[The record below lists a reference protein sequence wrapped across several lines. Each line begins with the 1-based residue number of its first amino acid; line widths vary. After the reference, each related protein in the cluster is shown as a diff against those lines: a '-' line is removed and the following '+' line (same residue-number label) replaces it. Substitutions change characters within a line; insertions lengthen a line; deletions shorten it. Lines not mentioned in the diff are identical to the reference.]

1 VIVKQGM
8 QNLSEMDDDEADR
21 VETAADV
28 QLNSRLGCQA
38 VVTGDVV
45 VEIPAWNRNYIS
57 EGGKST
63 L

>member
-1 VIVKQGM
+1 M

-28 QLNSRLGCQA
+28 QLNSRLGCQC
-38 VVTGDVV
+38 VVNGDVV
-45 VEIPAWNRNYIS
+45 VGDSRVEPQLHQRRRQIHA
-57 EGGKST
+57 